1 MINRRRFMLHGI
13 IPWVVGG
20 SRGPEPSAFP
30 QEWDPAD
37 AMQAVARR
45 STGQPGVVLH
55 VGDSIPL
62 DPAYAAWPLSGRGRS
77 PADGA
82 LLRWLRA
89 GARDES
95 DGWWLCSTLLAPKKS
110 ATAFAGVQLRQL
122 LVGELSGVTLEAIL
136 RRFRP
141 QVVVLLIGTN
151 DATVRRSASGFAA
164 DLRQAVELMTGQG
177 IVPVLSTLPP
187 HARQPRLARRYNVA
201 IHSLARTAQVPLID
215 FHGEILRRRPTDWN
229 GTLLERDGL
238 HPTAGAL
245 PTGEPT
251 EAELA
256 DSGYR
261 LGAWL
266 SAPKFGKVKERGP
279 GPRAKK

>member
-1 MINRRRFMLHGI
+1 MLHGI
-13 IPWVVGG
+13 LPWVVGC

-45 STGQPGVVLH
+45 FTGKPGVVLH
-55 VGDSIPL
+55 VGDSITL

-77 PADGA
+77 PADDA
-82 LLRWLRA
+82 LLRWLHA

-122 LVGELSGVTLEAIL
+122 LVGKLSGVTLEAIL

-141 QVVVLLIGTN
+141 QVVVFLIGTN
-151 DATVRRSASGFAA
+151 DATARRSVSGFAA
-164 DLRQAVELMTGQG
+164 DLRQAVELMTAQG
-177 IVPVLSTLPP
+177 IVPVLTTLPP

-201 IHSLARTAQVPLID
+201 IHSFARTAQMPLID
-215 FHGEILRRRPTDWN
+215 YHGEILRRRPTDWN

-238 HPTAGAL
+238 HPTAGITAAD
-245 PTGEPT
+245 EPT
-251 EAELA
+251 EANLA
-256 DSGYR
+256 DSGYLLR
-261 LGAWL
+261 AWL
-266 SAPKFGKVKERGP
+266 SVRKLAEVKERVFDP
-279 GPRAKK
+279 LAKN